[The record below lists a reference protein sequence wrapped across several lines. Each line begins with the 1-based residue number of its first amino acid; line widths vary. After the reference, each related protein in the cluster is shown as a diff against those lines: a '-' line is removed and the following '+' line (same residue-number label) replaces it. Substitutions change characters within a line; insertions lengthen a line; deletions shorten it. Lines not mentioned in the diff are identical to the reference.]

1 MIIASPEFEMA
12 ANAWAENKAQ
22 IQALQDENKKI
33 ENFILERFST
43 VDQTSDAKGTE
54 RLQTE
59 DEQMTVVIEH
69 KLNVSV
75 DMEKAREMLELMHKP
90 PEHFFNVKYDYSANV
105 EKLLP
110 ESDKELLE
118 GVLSVKRAKP
128 SFKIIRKEDK

>member
-12 ANAWAENKAQ
+12 AKVWAENKAQ
-22 IQALQDENKKI
+22 IQALQDENRKI

-75 DMEKAREMLELMHKP
+75 DMEKAREMFEEPDLSKV
-90 PEHFFNVKYDYSANV
+90 F
-105 EKLLP
+105 EK
-110 ESDKELLE
+110 
-118 GVLSVKRAKP
+118 
-128 SFKIIRKEDK
+128 IRGTL

>member
-12 ANAWAENKAQ
+12 AKAWAENKAQ

-59 DEQMTVVIEH
+59 D
-69 KLNVSV
+69 
-75 DMEKAREMLELMHKP
+75 
-90 PEHFFNVKYDYSANV
+90 
-105 EKLLP
+105 
-110 ESDKELLE
+110 
-118 GVLSVKRAKP
+118 
-128 SFKIIRKEDK
+128 